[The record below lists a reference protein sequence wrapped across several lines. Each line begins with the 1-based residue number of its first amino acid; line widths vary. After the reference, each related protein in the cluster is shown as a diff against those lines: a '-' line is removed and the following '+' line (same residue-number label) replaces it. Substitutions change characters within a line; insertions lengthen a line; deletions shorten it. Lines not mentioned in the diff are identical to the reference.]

1 MSEDAQTYDDVIAQR
16 RYNGFLTENDAR
28 HVLAEDTLSRE
39 ETKDVRYRIRE
50 RTKSAIVDLGFL
62 ANQMNPA
69 ELRMVFRDLVEEPS
83 GHELDA
89 MAFFYLGLS
98 SIDDWFDDDLE
109 STFELFVRASI
120 QRGESLTSRVSD
132 PTVDIQIN
140 RLTEDPEG
148 VRERLLN
155 GTGGQ
160 LQLNYLQQEGELQPL
175 LEAVVERDEPLFAT
189 PEQDIEA
196 NGSVSLSV
204 KEAADLL
211 DEITEAGQ
219 SAQS

>member
-1 MSEDAQTYDDVIAQR
+1 MSEDAQTYDDVIDQR
-16 RYNGFLTENDAR
+16 RYNGLLTQNDAR

-120 QRGESLTSRVSD
+120 QRGESLKSRVSD
-132 PTVDIQIN
+132 PTVDIQTN
-140 RLTEDPEG
+140 RITEDPEE

-155 GTGGQ
+155 GIGGQ

-189 PEQDIEA
+189 LEQDIEA

-204 KEAADLL
+204 KEAEDLL
-211 DEITEAGQ
+211 DEITETGQ
-219 SAQS
+219 PN